1 MSTQQSSSS
10 KLSPSLDTSHLKV
23 KFPFKAKYGNYVN
36 GKFVEPKSGKYF
48 DNTTPITNEVICQV
62 PRSNEKDIDFAF
74 RRCAR
79 SFSSLGK
86 DINY

>member
-1 MSTQQSSSS
+1 MSTQQSTSS
-10 KLSPSLDTSHLKV
+10 KMSPSLDTSHLKV

-62 PRSNEKDIDFAF
+62 HDRTKKI
-74 RRCAR
+74 
-79 SFSSLGK
+79 L
-86 DINY
+86 ILH